1 MAMYVPMVL
10 VFSASAAT
18 YSRLARGAPGWIPWD
33 RFAVGAFT
41 ALVFFLWLRILDEHK
56 DASLDR
62 AYRPE
67 LPVPR
72 GLVSLTELRTLGGV
86 MLLLAVA
93 FNVLIAPPLLGAIV
107 AVAAFAALM
116 TREFFVG
123 EWLRAHPAAYLL
135 SHMAIL
141 PLIDTYTTGL
151 DWLAAGVQPPH
162 ALWFFLGL
170 TYLNGI
176 VVEIGRKIR
185 SPATERPGVDTYTSA
200 WGLRVA
206 PLVWITT
213 LVFTA
218 ITAWMALNYVG
229 GGLLERLL
237 LVTFAVI
244 AAMPALFFLHTQ
256 SEKWA
261 SRIEAASGLWTIA
274 MYLLLGIGQLALRAL
289 S

>member
-1 MAMYVPMVL
+1 MYIPMVL

-56 DASLDR
+56 DAPLDR

-72 GLVSLTELRTLGGV
+72 GLVSLAELRTVGGV
-86 MLLLAVA
+86 MLMLAVA
-93 FNVLIAPPLLGAIV
+93 LNALIAPPLLLAIF
-107 AVAAFAALM
+107 AVAGYAALM

-141 PLIDTYTTGL
+141 PLIDSYTTGL
-151 DWLAAGVQPPH
+151 DWLAAGVEPPH
-162 ALWFFLGL
+162 ALWFFLAL

-185 SPATERPGVDTYTSA
+185 SPAAERPGVDTYTSA

-206 PLVWITT
+206 PVIWIAT
-213 LVFTA
+213 LTFTA
-218 ITAWMALNYVG
+218 MTAWIALGYVG

-237 LVTFAVI
+237 LVGFAVT
-244 AAMPALFFLHTQ
+244 ATMPSLLFLWTE
-256 SEKWA
+256 SGTWA
-261 SRIEAASGLWTIA
+261 KRVEMASGFWTIA